1 MKLII
6 CADIHDNIWVL
17 EKALLGMAGEM
28 ADIEMAG
35 RRLAL
40 NHYPEIAR
48 GLAQTGLYD
57 LVFYGHDHL
66 AHDEEISPTRL
77 FNPGELMGRLGTS
90 TFAILDLATGA
101 TERVEVPR

>member
-1 MKLII
+1 MTTQ
-6 CADIHDNIWVL
+6 ANRFDHVVL
-17 EKALLGMAGEM
+17 HGEM

-48 GLAQTGLYD
+48 DLAQTGLYD

-66 AHDEEISPTRL
+66 VHDEEIGPTRL

>member
-28 ADIEMAG
+28 AG

-48 GLAQTGLYD
+48 DLAQTGLYD

-66 AHDEEISPTRL
+66 AHDEEIGPTRL